1 MAHHHDD
8 HHALHPGH
16 HHGHDHGP
24 HAPVQF
30 GPAFAVGASLNIGLV
45 AAQVVFGIAAGSMAL
60 LADAAHNAGDV
71 LGLLLAWGAVVL
83 GRRPP
88 TARRTYGWGR
98 SSILA
103 ALANAAVLLIS
114 VGAIAVEAVQRLLA
128 PAPIAGM
135 TVVWVAGA
143 GILINGFTAAL
154 FARGHEDLNIR
165 ATFLHMAGDAVI
177 SVGVVLAAVAIML
190 TGWLWIDPLAS
201 LAIAAL
207 ITVSTWGVLRDAV
220 NLAMDGVPS
229 RIAQHEVE
237 AWLRALPGVVEVHDL
252 HIWGLSTTEA
262 ALTAHLVR
270 AEEVDDQELIRAASQ
285 GLGAQ
290 FRIGHATLQIETP
303 AVAES
308 CRLRPEEVV

>member
-114 VGAIAVEAVQRLLA
+114 VGAIAVERLLA